1 MSYFFEVIKNYLFIQ
16 FSLLFFIAPFYLA
29 YKYTHPEI
37 KFKHLA
43 LNKHI
48 EDFLSSPQADYLV
61 FTWALMEAVFWYI
74 IPEFL
79 LLLLVFLRVKSR
91 PRLLLYDILGTFIG
105 TITGIALS
113 TFSHINPATMLYVNQ
128 HMVDQ
133 VQLWYH
139 ALGPLAL
146 LFQPFSGIPYKV
158 FVLSIHSFNLNLIW
172 FVVIAFVVRI
182 ARYFIF
188 YSIFTGL
195 YPFLHRII
203 SRNYARVFVVSCF
216 IFSVV
221 LLNIYHSYGAGYI
234 VNDRGV
240 GVIKQVILLIK
251 ERLP

>member
-1 MSYFFEVIKNYLFIQ
+1 MSYFFEIIKNYLFIQ

-29 YKYTHPEI
+29 YKYAHPEI

-48 EDFLSSPQADYLV
+48 EDFLSSPQTDYLV

-133 VQLWYH
+133 VQQIGRAH
-139 ALGPLAL
+139 
-146 LFQPFSGIPYKV
+146 V
-158 FVLSIHSFNLNLIW
+158 
-172 FVVIAFVVRI
+172 
-182 ARYFIF
+182 
-188 YSIFTGL
+188 
-195 YPFLHRII
+195 
-203 SRNYARVFVVSCF
+203 
-216 IFSVV
+216 
-221 LLNIYHSYGAGYI
+221 
-234 VNDRGV
+234 
-240 GVIKQVILLIK
+240 
-251 ERLP
+251 